1 MKDAALDQARLR
13 AALAAQGLTLRPE
26 DVAATLAT
34 ARFLMQAARLVQQA
48 AR

>member
-1 MKDAALDQARLR
+1 MTAALDEDGLR
-13 AALAAQGLTLRPE
+13 KALAAQGFALRDE

-34 ARFLMQAARLVQQA
+34 ARFLLDAARRVREV